1 MYNKTTGEWFKD
13 YKIEKEIRQKEN
25 KTEMENLFLDMQYYN
40 AIACEISVDYSKKH
54 INKDTYNKERLNNR
68 KEYIL
73 IIDKCADIDTKI
85 RNKIGINRKV
95 SNFECMFI
103 KEFNELQDNYIKDLI
118 IFLST
123 SK

>member
-13 YKIEKEIRQKEN
+13 YKIEKKIRQKEN

-40 AIACEISVDYSKKH
+40 AIACEINIDYSKKH
-54 INKDTYNKERLNNR
+54 INKDTYNKERLNNG

-73 IIDKCADIDTKI
+73 IIDKCADINTKI

>member
-1 MYNKTTGEWFKD
+1 MYNETTGEWFKD

-40 AIACEISVDYSKKH
+40 AIACEINVDYSKKH

-85 RNKIGINRKV
+85 RNKIGINCKV

>member
-1 MYNKTTGEWFKD
+1 MYNETTGEWFKD

-40 AIACEISVDYSKKH
+40 AIACEINVDYSKKH

-73 IIDKCADIDTKI
+73 IVDKCADIDTKI

>member
-40 AIACEISVDYSKKH
+40 AIACEINIDYSKKH
-54 INKDTYNKERLNNR
+54 INKDTYNKERLNNG

-73 IIDKCADIDTKI
+73 IIDKCADINTKI